1 MHIRFFLRVLCAPP
15 CGLWAE
21 NEMKTP
27 AHSYVPF
34 STLWKHV
41 HCDGQRHV
49 NPRLRRRNW
58 SWITGLMNSTLK
70 LTADSAVT
78 LLTQELTFAANVSL
92 LSKMQLAEL
101 VGKPPIY
108 TKHVTVFSKNRDKN
122 DNDTQRVHE
131 TDNTQEFTHVCHRR
145 CSLPWISLFVIVLT
159 TRYPIN
165 FVEHQYHPIKLK

>member
-1 MHIRFFLRVLCAPP
+1 
-15 CGLWAE
+15 
-21 NEMKTP
+21 
-27 AHSYVPF
+27 
-34 STLWKHV
+34 
-41 HCDGQRHV
+41 
-49 NPRLRRRNW
+49 
-58 SWITGLMNSTLK
+58 MNSTLK

-92 LSKMQLAEL
+92 LSKMQL

-145 CSLPWISLFVIVLT
+145 CSLP
-159 TRYPIN
+159 
-165 FVEHQYHPIKLK
+165 

>member
-1 MHIRFFLRVLCAPP
+1 
-15 CGLWAE
+15 
-21 NEMKTP
+21 
-27 AHSYVPF
+27 
-34 STLWKHV
+34 
-41 HCDGQRHV
+41 
-49 NPRLRRRNW
+49 
-58 SWITGLMNSTLK
+58 MNSTLK
-70 LTADSAVT
+70 LTDDSAVT

-145 CSLPWISLFVIVLT
+145 CSLP
-159 TRYPIN
+159 
-165 FVEHQYHPIKLK
+165 

>member
-1 MHIRFFLRVLCAPP
+1 
-15 CGLWAE
+15 
-21 NEMKTP
+21 
-27 AHSYVPF
+27 
-34 STLWKHV
+34 
-41 HCDGQRHV
+41 
-49 NPRLRRRNW
+49 
-58 SWITGLMNSTLK
+58 MNSTLK

-92 LSKMQLAEL
+92 LPKMQLAEL

-145 CSLPWISLFVIVLT
+145 CSLP
-159 TRYPIN
+159 
-165 FVEHQYHPIKLK
+165 